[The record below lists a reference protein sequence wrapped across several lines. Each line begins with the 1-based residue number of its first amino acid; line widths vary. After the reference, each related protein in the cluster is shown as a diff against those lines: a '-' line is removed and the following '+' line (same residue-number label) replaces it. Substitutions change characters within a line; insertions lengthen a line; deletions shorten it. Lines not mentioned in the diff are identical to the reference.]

1 MRGDAGGHRHVQH
14 DQVGVTCHV
23 SRVSCPHVSRVRLW
37 SRPVPCPLQ
46 GPHAVAYGRGGAR
59 ELCGHPPSLMD
70 RCADLISNTT
80 ATKYR
85 AAATR
90 TTACCS
96 SPTRPVPTFRG
107 PRAEVGAFDNY
118 NNESRRRSIGFHK
131 HGEAPILL
139 LGHSP
144 G

>member
-14 DQVGVTCHV
+14 DQVAHV

-46 GPHAVAYGRGGAR
+46 GPHKVAYGRGGAR

-70 RCADLISNTT
+70 RCADLISNTA

-85 AAATR
+85 AVRSCHTDDSVLQL
-90 TTACCS
+90 TYQACPDIQGS
-96 SPTRPVPTFRG
+96 
-107 PRAEVGAFDNY
+107 
-118 NNESRRRSIGFHK
+118 ESKGGCLR
-131 HGEAPILL
+131 
-139 LGHSP
+139 
-144 G
+144 